1 MISSGSMTNRIDR
14 LEVAGWVTRKPNPA
28 DKRGTLVALTP
39 AGLALINRALDAHV
53 ENQQA
58 VVAGLTHAERE
69 ELSLLLEKLLADN
82 AE

>member
-1 MISSGSMTNRIDR
+1 M
-14 LEVAGWVTRKPNPA
+14 
-28 DKRGTLVALTP
+28 ALTP